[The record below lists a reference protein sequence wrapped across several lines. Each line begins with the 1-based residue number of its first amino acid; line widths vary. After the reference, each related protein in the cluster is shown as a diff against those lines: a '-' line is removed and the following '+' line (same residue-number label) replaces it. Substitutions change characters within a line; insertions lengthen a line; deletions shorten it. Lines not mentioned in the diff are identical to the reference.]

1 MQEAITAVSTLDDVR
16 AIGVRLP
23 GTEVSDGECF
33 GLSVPVKGKLKGYV
47 WAWMER
53 VDPKKPRVVNNTVLA
68 IVVPNLTAKELVIAA
83 SPEKFVDDPHYN
95 GYPAVLA
102 KLEAFDPEEL
112 EDLIL
117 EAWKAKAPKELL
129 RELE

>member
-1 MQEAITAVSTLDDVR
+1 MATLDDIR
-16 AIGVRLP
+16 KIAARLP
-23 GTEVSDGECF
+23 GTEISEEERF
-33 GLSVPVKGKLKGYV
+33 GLSVPVKGKPKGYV

-53 VDPKKPRVVNNTVLA
+53 VDPKKPKVVNNEVLA
-68 IVVPNLTAKELVIAA
+68 IVVPNLTAKELVISA

-102 KLEAFDPEEL
+102 RLEAFELEEL

-117 EAWKAKAPKELL
+117 EAWKTKAPKALL
-129 RELE
+129 RELG

>member
-1 MQEAITAVSTLDDVR
+1 MATLDHVR
-16 AIGVRLP
+16 AIAKKLT
-23 GTEVSDGECF
+23 GTEVSEGERF

-53 VDPKKPRVVNNTVLA
+53 ADPKKPKVANNAVLA

-95 GYPAVLA
+95 GFPAVLA
-102 KLEAFDPEEL
+102 RIEAFEPEEL

-117 EAWKAKAPKELL
+117 EAWKARAPKKQR